1 MVRTSRLWLVALAV
15 VALSAGVAA
24 QGWRGQGRMAG
35 KVTDEAGKP
44 IEGVTVRLY
53 LPSVRGGTDLK
64 TDKKGEWA
72 IGGVAGGMWQIDLIK
87 DGYETRR
94 LSMDVQELEH
104 KPAMQI
110 FMKKAAPDPNEVI
123 AGDMKRAAGLL
134 GEQKFAE
141 ARAIYAD
148 LLSKYPQAFQ
158 ILLSMARAY
167 HLEGAHDKE
176 IEEIKQY
183 LEKDPNNV
191 EIKLLAGSEMISKG
205 NAEEGKQL
213 LASID
218 ESKIA
223 EPAVFLNVGI
233 NLLNQNKP
241 KDAMT
246 FFDKTVTRFPT
257 YPDGYYYRGI
267 AELQIGSA
275 LRPDDQTEG
284 DKFLQAGKADLTKFV
299 EMAPN
304 APEAATAKKMLEQL
318 K

>member
-1 MVRTSRLWLVALAV
+1 MVRTYRLPLVALAV
-15 VALSAGVAA
+15 AALSIGVAA

-44 IEGVTVRLY
+44 IEGATIKLF
-53 LPSVRGGTDLK
+53 LPTGDGGTELK

-72 IGGVAGGMWQIDLIK
+72 IGGVAGGLWQIDVIK
-87 DGYETRR
+87 QGYETRR
-94 LSMDVQELEH
+94 LSMDVAELEP
-104 KPAMQI
+104 KPAMVI
-110 FMKKAAPDPNEVI
+110 VIKKAAPDPNEVI
-123 AGDMKRAAGLL
+123 AGEMKKAAALL
-134 GEQKFAE
+134 GEQKFGE

-148 LLSKYPQAFQ
+148 LLAKYPQAFQ
-158 ILLSMARAY
+158 IHLSMARAY

-176 IEEIKQY
+176 IEEIKLY

-191 EIKLLAGSEMISKG
+191 EVKLLAGSEMIAKG

-218 ESKIA
+218 ESKIT
-223 EPAVFLNVGI
+223 EPTIYLNVGI

-241 KDAMT
+241 KDAMM
-246 FFDKTVTRFPT
+246 FFDKTVTKFST

-275 LRPDDQTEG
+275 LRPDNQTEG
-284 DKFLQAGKADLTKFV
+284 DKFFQAGKADLTKFV

-304 APEAATAKKMLEQL
+304 APEAAMAKKMLEQL